1 MTNVAVPRPPS
12 DRRAVLWWLAG
23 LFALIGLGL
32 TLLIAVP
39 AVTRPD
45 WAVTPGLG
53 TEWWQAG
60 PDDEGFLV
68 AILLAW
74 ALAMRF
80 FASARGRRRFMERE
94 WVVLLAVLNLGLG
107 AASYAPC
114 RGDSTWASLIV
125 WTIKLLT
132 GQVEDSVIGPAAT
145 TACVGELPL
154 AFQAARLAGVS
165 TVLLAAAS
173 LLIAA
178 SMRGLDRWWTWWARD
193 IDIVAGL
200 NAESVPLVRALLE
213 ERARERAAKPW
224 YHLTLAERL
233 GRLLPHRSGVVV
245 LRATLEDVL
254 LTDVK
259 DLGAHVYIADPTSR
273 ETWER
278 ILLRWQRSIPL
289 RRLFAVSVSQ
299 SRNIDVVE
307 AARAAIDTGLQSV
320 RRTPY
325 NDVPRLIARLDDPN
339 GARAWR
345 LANLDVQG
353 CFLDAITTDELLA
366 RQLVVMIRDTA
377 HNTVVLAGDT
387 PLTTSLLDE
396 LALTEA
402 FDEDLHG
409 SDPGQP
415 ARPPRS
421 VVVCQPRAVELVAEW
436 QAGRNPS
443 AVSDPF
449 VVTASELDWEHYI
462 ATNRVRMTVIVT
474 EPFLPETPPKAR
486 RIAQLNPQV
495 LIACRSPYTQ
505 GVDLTDPLSSLITFG
520 PTLLQSGGVPED
532 SWTVLARHNHDF
544 FTDAQSTRPA
554 SRPWGS
560 PTDPPEARLPDFLR
574 EDTLRQE
581 RLILQQ
587 VEREHFRWL
596 PAVPGHVVPAL
607 PDAVVERITEAEHRR
622 WCDLRVANG
631 WRWGPR
637 SSDRAE
643 DDRNRRN
650 HNLVDLASGTRLGAT
665 PPGVA
670 TPDEVARI
678 REQDRTTV
686 LGVIGRLKLW
696 GIVGIPV
703 YERTGAVVA
712 TRLTKRTSWVAESGE
727 ELVSESGDWWVTDED
742 GTNGRGVA
750 PDAFARTYVAD
761 AAEPGRY
768 LRVGR
773 VAAHRAAG
781 GEVVH
786 TLEGEERA
794 NAGDWIVVD
803 ELDNAWPV
811 PAAQFS
817 AGYRRLQAA
826 EVTGDGVAAAAAVPA
841 ALPRPGPAV

>member
-1 MTNVAVPRPPS
+1 MTNVAEGRPPS
-12 DRRAVLWWLAG
+12 ERRALLWWLAG
-23 LFALIGLGL
+23 LFALIGLAL

-45 WAVTPGLG
+45 WAITPGIG

-60 PDDEGFLV
+60 PDDDLFLV
-68 AILLAW
+68 AILIAF

-114 RGDSTWASLIV
+114 RGDSTWASLIM
-125 WTIKLLT
+125 WTIKLLS
-132 GQVEDSVIGPAAT
+132 GQVEESVIGPSAT
-145 TACVGELPL
+145 SACVGEFPL

-165 TVLLAAAS
+165 TVFLAAAS
-173 LLIAA
+173 LLISA

-200 NAESVPLVRALLE
+200 NTESVPLVRALLE
-213 ERARERAAKPW
+213 ERARERAARPW

-245 LRATLEDVL
+245 LRGNLEDEL
-254 LTDVK
+254 LSDVK
-259 DLGAHVYIADPTSR
+259 DLGAHVYIASPTSTD
-273 ETWER
+273 TWER
-278 ILLRWQRSIPL
+278 LLLRWQRPIPL

-320 RRTPY
+320 RRRPF
-325 NDVPRLIARLDDPN
+325 NDVPRLVARLDDPN

-366 RQLVVMIRDTA
+366 RQLVVVIRDMG

-409 SDPGQP
+409 HDPAQP

-421 VVVCQPRAVELVAEW
+421 VVVCEPRAAEQVAEW
-436 QAGRNPS
+436 QAGRTPG

-449 VVTASELDWEHYI
+449 VVSASELDWEHYV
-462 ATNRVRMTVIVT
+462 AANRVRMTVIVT
-474 EPFLPETPPKAR
+474 EPPLPDTPARAR
-486 RIAQLNPQV
+486 RVAQLNPQV

-520 PTLLQSGGVPED
+520 PTLLRSGGVPED

-544 FTDAQSTRPA
+544 FTDVQSTRPA

-560 PTDPPEARLPDFLR
+560 PTDPPEERLPAFLR

-587 VEREHFRWL
+587 VEREQFRWL
-596 PAVPGHVVPAL
+596 PATPGRVVPAL
-607 PDAVVERITEAEHRR
+607 PEDVVERITEAEHKR
-622 WCDLRVANG
+622 WCALRMANG

-637 SSDRAE
+637 STDRAE

-650 HNLVDLASGTRLGAT
+650 PNLVDLGSGARLGAT
-665 PPGVA
+665 PPSVA
-670 TPDEVARI
+670 SADEVAQI
-678 REQDRTTV
+678 REHDRNTV

-761 AAEPGRY
+761 PDQAGRY

-773 VAAHRAAG
+773 VAAHPAVG

-794 NAGDWIVVD
+794 NPGDWIVVD
-803 ELDNAWPV
+803 ELGNSWPV

-817 AGYRRLQAA
+817 AGYRPARAA
-826 EVTGDGVAAAAAVPA
+826 AVTGDEVSGTTGAPA
-841 ALPRPGPAV
+841 APPRSGPTV